1 MIDGTNLGYWSCW
14 NAPVLRQ
21 LTNPLVPAALR
32 GALLVDDV
40 HMLPRYWVG
49 VWALMANHDLAASS
63 QLKKLR
69 YIENLYRH
77 ADHLFG
83 SHTLDDAL
91 GTLNDAV
98 LADIL
103 ESWFISIRNQPSVGL
118 ADESRWRT
126 GLAFVVSVVTW
137 LSKTTLPTDRLR
149 QIEARLHRLS
159 HLYGQLHI
167 RRSRH
172 THQVRSLPAGV
183 VQALY
188 EVLDPLSA
196 TNPFPRKHTRWL
208 AFVAFLLMLHQGLRR
223 GELLLLTADVIRDGF
238 DERQQRTRCWMNVQE
253 DQYSDADDDPRY
265 SRPSIKSASSVR
277 QLPVSEAMAGLI
289 QTYVENY
296 REKPDHAFLLNT
308 QQNSPLSTESLTK
321 MLVKISACLPSSIRQ
336 ELKDRNG
343 KHSVTPHDLRHTC
356 AVVRLNQLLQQG
368 DSMDEALQKLRAFF
382 GWSRESQ
389 MPVRYAR
396 AVFEDRLS
404 SVWNDALDDR
414 IAFLRAIPS

>member
-1 MIDGTNLGYWSCW
+1 MLYQ
-14 NAPVLRQ
+14 LRH
-21 LTNPLVPAALR
+21 PLVPSSLR
-32 GALLVDDV
+32 GALLVDDIQG
-40 HMLPRYWVG
+40 LPRYWAG

-63 QLKKLR
+63 QVKKLR
-69 YIENLYRH
+69 YIENLYGH
-77 ADHLFG
+77 ADRLFG
-83 SHTLDDAL
+83 SHALDDAL
-91 GTLNDAV
+91 GSLNDDV
-98 LADIL
+98 LAEIL
-103 ESWFISIRNQPSVGL
+103 ESWFITIRNQPSVGP
-118 ADESRWRT
+118 ADESRWRA

-167 RRSRH
+167 RQSRQ
-172 THQVRSLPAGV
+172 TSQIRSLPASV

-188 EVLDPLSA
+188 EVLDPASA
-196 TNPFPRKHTRWL
+196 ANPFPRIHTRWL
-208 AFVAFLLMLHQGLRR
+208 AFMAFLLMLHQGLRR
-223 GELLLLTADVIRDGF
+223 GELLLLTADVIKEGF
-238 DERQQRTRCWMNVQE
+238 DERQQRSRCWLNVRQS
-253 DQYSDADDDPRY
+253 QYSDDGDDPRY
-265 SRPSIKSASSVR
+265 SKPSIKSASSIR
-277 QLPVSEAMAGLI
+277 QLPVSAATAGLI

-296 REKPDHAFLLNT
+296 RGKPDHAFLLNT

-321 MLVKISACLPSSIRQ
+321 MFVKISACLPPQIRQ

-343 KHSVTPHDLRHTC
+343 KQSVTPHDLRHTC

-389 MPVRYAR
+389 MPIRYAR

-414 IAFLRAIPS
+414 IAVLRAIPS